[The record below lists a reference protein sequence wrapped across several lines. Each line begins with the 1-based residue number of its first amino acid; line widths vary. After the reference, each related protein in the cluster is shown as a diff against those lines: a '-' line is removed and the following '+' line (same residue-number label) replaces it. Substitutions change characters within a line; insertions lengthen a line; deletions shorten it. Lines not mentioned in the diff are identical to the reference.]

1 MRTAGRQGGFTIIE
15 VMIVV
20 MIIGVLASI
29 VLPAIRNYTARAKMS
44 EAILAFAPCRLM
56 ITEGYLSGGDPPT
69 EGNWGCEITSNAS
82 KYVDSIS
89 TKDPGPVVKVSLRGF
104 SDLRIDTMDLTLM
117 PLDNTG
123 SPPSGPGSAVRTW
136 RCGSAAD
143 GTQVPPQYLP
153 ASCRG

>member
-1 MRTAGRQGGFTIIE
+1 MRTASRQGGFTIIE

-29 VLPAIRNYTARAKMS
+29 VLPAIRSYTARAKMS
-44 EAILAFAPCRLM
+44 EALLAFAPCRNI
-56 ITEGYLSGGDPPT
+56 ITEIYQSGGDPPT
-69 EGNWGCEITSNAS
+69 PGNWGCEITSNAS
-82 KYVDSIS
+82 KYVDTIS
-89 TKDPGPVVKVSLRGF
+89 TWDPGPVIKVSLRGF
-104 SDLRIDTMDLTLM
+104 SDLRIDTHDLTMM

-123 SPPSGPGSAVRTW
+123 SPASGIGSVVRTW

-143 GTQVPPQYLP
+143 GTQVPAQFLP